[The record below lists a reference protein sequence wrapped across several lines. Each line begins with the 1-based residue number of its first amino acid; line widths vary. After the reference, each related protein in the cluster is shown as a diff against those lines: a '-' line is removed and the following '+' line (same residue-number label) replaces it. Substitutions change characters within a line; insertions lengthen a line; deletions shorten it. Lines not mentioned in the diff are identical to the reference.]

1 MNSESLTR
9 YLSLS
14 SHYKLVKFA
23 INKIN
28 RLSIESMQQQTL
40 SYTCIATAKESMY
53 REFLAD
59 CKPCPKTVN
68 ARTANSLLFISK
80 GNSFFR
86 PKIVKLN
93 TYFSHS

>member
-1 MNSESLTR
+1 MYSELLTR

-14 SHYKLVKFA
+14 LHYKLVEFA

-28 RLSIESMQQQTL
+28 RLNTESMQKHNL
-40 SYTCIATAKESMY
+40 SYTCIATAKESIY

-68 ARTANSLLFISK
+68 ARMAKSLLFISK

-86 PKIVKLN
+86 PKIVK
-93 TYFSHS
+93 